1 MALLKR
7 STLLSLG
14 MIAGV
19 GFAAHAQTGVASLPP
34 AATAA
39 PPAVASPAAPSVALP
54 GPNPGNAASGAMGRT
69 QAAMTPSP
77 TYVGPAPGSAPSAA
91 GTHFDKS
98 PDWDANTSMHPYTS
112 TSSAGPRTN

>member
-39 PPAVASPAAPSVALP
+39 PPAVASPAVPSVAYP
-54 GPNPGNAASGAMGRT
+54 GPNPGNAPSAGTGRT

-98 PDWDANTSMHPYTS
+98 SDWDANTSMHPYTS
-112 TSSAGPRTN
+112 SAGPRTN